1 MLDSPSL
8 KALSPPSITRSH
20 TNTIPLS
27 PSSRSCLL
35 QAPSLHFFF
44 SLRCSIGKS
53 QCQAF
58 VKVVQPAWSTTRHGT
73 LFCRPQGPAFFIR
86 LFSLFGYN
94 VWNQNVSS
102 TSASLLHEPSG
113 NLLIKTPVYFNR
125 ARISAGCL
133 SEIHL
138 SVLDPCLTHCWGS
151 QSLGKVTGSFQP
163 TYFIVFL
170 KSYSGNALVYEDNL
184 GSSTSTLQRTL
195 DAERIAGVSED
206 TLHSAIPHQSNI

>member
-1 MLDSPSL
+1 M
-8 KALSPPSITRSH
+8 
-20 TNTIPLS
+20 
-27 PSSRSCLL
+27 CLVL
-35 QAPSLHFFF
+35 FPWKPSLHHPSPGPTLTPSLCLPPRAAASCKLHLCIFFFF

-53 QCQAF
+53 RCQVF

-73 LFCRPQGPAFFIR
+73 LFCCPQGPAFFIR
-86 LFSLFGYN
+86 LFSPFGYN

-113 NLLIKTPVYFNR
+113 NLLIKTLVYFNR

-133 SEIHL
+133 FEIHL

-170 KSYSGNALVYEDNL
+170 KSYSDNALVYEDDL
-184 GSSTSTLQRTL
+184 GSSTSILQRTL
-195 DAERIAGVSED
+195 DAERIAGV
-206 TLHSAIPHQSNI
+206 